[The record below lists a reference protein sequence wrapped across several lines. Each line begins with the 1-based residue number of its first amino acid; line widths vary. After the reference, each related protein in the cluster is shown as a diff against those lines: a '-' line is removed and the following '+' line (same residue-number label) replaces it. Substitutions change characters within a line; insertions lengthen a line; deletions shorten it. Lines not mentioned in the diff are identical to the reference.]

1 MLHIDPY
8 NPRAQKLH
16 EELDEYVDFTKIPI
30 HVVFGG
36 DGYML
41 KIIREYGNLNTYLGI
56 NAGTLG
62 FLMNDTHEKPQ
73 QSIADIVQKLNT
85 QQWRTYAF
93 PRLQLSKNDDNTEMI
108 YAVNDVYL
116 ARTTGQ
122 SANLRID
129 IDGVNVV
136 EKLMCDGVIVAT
148 SLGSTAYSSSAG
160 GSPCHPLL
168 RGIHITPI
176 SPRSPRLRSFM
187 VPQSSVIEIE
197 TLTPERR
204 PTQVVCD
211 GQSLGSCTHAK
222 IQSGDDVRLAFLEG
236 HNFTETLV
244 RKSVRS

>member
-8 NPRAQKLH
+8 NPQAQKLH
-16 EELDEYVDFTKIPI
+16 DELAKSVDFTKIPI
-30 HVVFGG
+30 DIVFGG

-41 KIIREYGNLNTYLGI
+41 KCIRDHGNLRTYLGI

-62 FLMNDTHEKPQ
+62 FLMNDVARHSSQ
-73 QSIADIVQKLNT
+73 NIDYVVQKLIT

-93 PRLQLSKNDDNTEMI
+93 PRLKLLHNNDNDNI
-108 YAVNDVYL
+108 VYAVNDVYI

-176 SPRSPRLRSFM
+176 SPRSPRLRPFM
-187 VPQSSVIEIE
+187 VPESSIIEIE
-197 TLTPERR
+197 TITPERR
-204 PTQVVCD
+204 PVQVVCD
-211 GQSLGSCTHAK
+211 GQSLNECSHAK
-222 IQSGDDVRLAFLEG
+222 IQSGDVVNLAFLEG

-244 RKSVRS
+244 RKSVCS

>member
-16 EELDEYVDFTKIPI
+16 DELDKYVDFSKIPI
-30 HVVFGG
+30 NVVFGG

-41 KIIREYGNLNTYLGI
+41 KIIREYGSQKAYLGI

-62 FLMNDTHEKPQ
+62 FLMNDIETHPSQ
-73 QSIADIVQKLNT
+73 NRDDVIQKLNT
-85 QQWRTYAF
+85 QQWRSYAF
-93 PRLQLSKNDDNTEMI
+93 PRLQLINNNDS
-108 YAVNDVYL
+108 YQLFHAVNDVYL

-136 EKLMCDGVIVAT
+136 EKLMCDGVIIAT

-176 SPRSPRLRSFM
+176 SPRSPRLRPFM

-197 TLTPERR
+197 TLTSERR

-211 GQSLGSCTHAK
+211 GQSLGPCTHAK
-222 IQSGDDVRLAFLEG
+222 IKSGDVVHLTFLEG

>member
-1 MLHIDPY
+1 MQHIDPH
-8 NPRAQKLH
+8 NPRAKKLH
-16 EELDEYVDFTKIPI
+16 SELAKYVDFNKIPI
-30 HVVFGG
+30 DIVFGG

-41 KIIREYGNLNTYLGI
+41 QCIREHGSQKTYLGI

-62 FLMNDTHEKPQ
+62 FLMNDTNDNNINEL
-73 QSIADIVQKLNT
+73 DNMVQKLNT
-85 QQWRTYAF
+85 QQWRSYSF
-93 PRLQLSKNDDNTEMI
+93 PRLQLINNKDNENFF

-122 SANLRID
+122 SANLRIV
-129 IDGVNVV
+129 IDGVNIV
-136 EKLMCDGVIVAT
+136 EKLMCDGVIIAT

-176 SPRSPRLRSFM
+176 SPRSPRLRPFM
-187 VPQSSVIEIE
+187 VPQSSIIEIE

-211 GQSLGSCTHAK
+211 GQSVGNCAYAK
-222 IQSGDDVRLAFLEG
+222 ILSGDVVHLAFLEG

-244 RKSVRS
+244 RKSVCS